1 MIGVVR
7 GLVEDL
13 VIQVWGD
20 LVKGQLCWVDLALEI
35 EILKG
40 LAEGHTGLVVQALE
54 NWGLEGLVQD
64 WSVQSTPDLLI
75 EDSSHYQ
82 SSH

>member
-20 LVKGQLCWVDLALEI
+20 LVEGQSCWVVLSVEI

-40 LAEGHTGLVVQALE
+40 LAEVHTGWVVQALE
-54 NWGLEGLVQD
+54 IGGLEGLLQD
-64 WSVQSTPDLLI
+64 RSVQSAPDLLI
-75 EDSSHYQ
+75 EDSSH
-82 SSH
+82 